1 MSPEQFAIY
10 LKNLRIDINREID
23 DMAII
28 AGKQAID
35 FFKESFQK
43 EGFTN
48 GGFKKWPEVN
58 RRGANGHKPAS
69 GARGSRK
76 ILTDSGNLGEAF
88 DYEKTGPGEVTVS
101 NTAETKNGFI
111 YGTVHNTGVSD
122 AGRGRNT
129 VIPQR
134 QFMGE
139 SDELNEI
146 IEKEIERKLKD
157 IFK

>member
-1 MSPEQFAIY
+1 MNPEQFTIY
-10 LKNLRIDINREID
+10 IKNLRIDINREID
-23 DMAII
+23 DLAII
-28 AGKQAID
+28 AGKQAVD

-48 GGFKKWPEVN
+48 GGLKKWPDVK
-58 RRGANGHKPAS
+58 RRGDK

-88 DYEKTGPGEVTVS
+88 DYEKTGHGEVTVS
-101 NTAETKNGFI
+101 NTAETKSGFR
-111 YGTVHNTGVSD
+111 YGAVHNTGVSD

-139 SDELNEI
+139 SDELNKI
-146 IEKEIERKLKD
+146 IEKEIEQKLGEL
-157 IFK
+157 FR